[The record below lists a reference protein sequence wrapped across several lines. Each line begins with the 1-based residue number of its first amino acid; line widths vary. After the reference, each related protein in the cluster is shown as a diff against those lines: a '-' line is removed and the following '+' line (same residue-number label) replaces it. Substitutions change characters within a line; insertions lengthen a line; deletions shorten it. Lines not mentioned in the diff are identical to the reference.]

1 MNYPQQAH
9 HVTLVIT
16 HSIQPEKQADYEKWL
31 ETIMPQAAS
40 FPGHLGVNV
49 LRPVHGD
56 NAYTVLIR
64 FVGMDELYA
73 WLKSP
78 ARQERIKELPAIL
91 AQPEHVEVRPGAA
104 FWFTPTQKGQVK
116 PAKWKQYLL
125 TLGVIFPSTN
135 LVPWF
140 WNAVLP
146 VSHGTLW
153 GHLLNDASVVAL
165 VVFLWMPL
173 LTRVLKQWLIGRN
186 A

>member
-1 MNYPQQAH
+1 MTYAHQAN

-16 HSIQPEKQADYEKWL
+16 HSIQPDHQADYEKWL
-31 ETIMPQAAS
+31 DDIMPQAAS

-56 NAYTVLIR
+56 NAYTILIR
-64 FVGMDELYA
+64 FSGLDELYA
-73 WLKSP
+73 WLKSD
-78 ARQERIKELPAIL
+78 ERKALIHDLPAML
-91 AQPEHVEVRPGAA
+91 SQPEHVEVRPGPA
-104 FWFTPTQKGQVK
+104 FWFTPTQPGQVK

-140 WNAVLP
+140 WNQVLP
-146 VSHGTLW
+146 ASHGTLW

-165 VVFLWMPL
+165 VVFMWMPL
-173 LTRVLKQWLIGRN
+173 ATRVLKQWLMGRK

>member
-78 ARQERIKELPAIL
+78 ARQELVRELPAIL
-91 AQPEHVEVRPGAA
+91 AQPEHIEVRPGAA

-125 TLGVIFPSTN
+125 TLGVIFPSAN

-140 WNAVLP
+140 WNTVLP

-153 GHLLNDASVVAL
+153 GNFLDNASVVAL